1 MKPMSIMEK
10 TGVDGT
16 IGNNSKIILDL
27 ASTRDHH
34 HNLDSG
40 EQIQEIIDEHHLER
54 LQDMVQE
61 TEALVLE
68 EHNHLEMDL
77 ENRSQERMDQTT
89 ETKVKSQ
96 D

>member
-16 IGNNSKIILDL
+16 IGESLKTILDL
-27 ASTRDHH
+27 TGTRDHH

-40 EQIQEIIDEHHLER
+40 EQIQDSIDEHHLER
-54 LQDMVQE
+54 LQDMVQQ
-61 TEALVLE
+61 TEALVSE
-68 EHNHLEMDL
+68 EHNHLVMDL
-77 ENRSQERMDQTT
+77 ENHSQKRMDQTT
-89 ETKVKSQ
+89 ETKVRSQ